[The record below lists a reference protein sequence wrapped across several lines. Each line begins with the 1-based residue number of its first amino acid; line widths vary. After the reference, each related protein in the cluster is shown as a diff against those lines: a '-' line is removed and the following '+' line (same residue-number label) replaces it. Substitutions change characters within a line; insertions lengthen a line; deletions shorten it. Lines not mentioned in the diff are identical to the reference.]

1 MKFDLYLDNFFSL
14 KLSLFVVLFV
24 SVLTLVL
31 SNYVYLYEDEL
42 SLQDASEYI
51 ALARD
56 PSNYLN
62 LTHQGSLR
70 IFPSLLVFFLKIIG
84 ISIEISFKYLTY
96 FLFIFLNLKI
106 FFLLKKFKIKNY
118 IALSS
123 LAILIY
129 SNHSVIYSV
138 FNYYQ
143 LLDLFSY
150 IFILYFIELSK
161 KTNLVL
167 LFTISLLSVFTKE
180 YLLVLVILVHLKNF
194 LKTKDIKIIISMILI
209 LLIFLIH
216 YNLAGSNNISEDNL
230 NILSLSSSYF
240 LLFNTF
246 YSSMINGL
254 IINKNIFLF
263 LPFIILIC
271 SRSFLKFLLQN
282 YQMIIFSLIPIG
294 FSVFLYGHVGNNFF
308 RVFNHGFFIIIFY
321 SIIFLTNKISQ
332 TRISNILFF
341 ISPIFF
347 LIDYFYIIFN
357 ISQSGFYNF
366 FQFTRYEFFSGY
378 YFFNLIFLIL
388 FLINFKKIF
397 YGKE

>member
-14 KLSLFVVLFV
+14 KLSIIIVLLV

-56 PSNYLN
+56 PSNYFN
-62 LTHQGSLR
+62 LTHQGALR
-70 IFPSLLVFFLKIIG
+70 IFPSLLVFFFKIIG
-84 ISIEISFKYLTY
+84 IPIEISFQYLTY
-96 FLFIFLNLKI
+96 LSFTFLNLKI
-106 FFLLKKFKIKNY
+106 FFLLREFEIKNY
-118 IALSS
+118 IALPS

-129 SNHSVIYSV
+129 SNHSVIYTV

-143 LLDLFSY
+143 LLDLFTY
-150 IFILYFIELSK
+150 IFIIYFIELSK
-161 KTNLVL
+161 KSNLFL
-167 LFTISLLSVFTKE
+167 LFTISLLSVLTKE
-180 YLLVLVILVHLKNF
+180 YLLVLAILVHLKNF
-194 LKTKDIKIIISMILI
+194 LKLKDIKVLISMTII
-209 LLIFLIH
+209 LLIFFIH
-216 YNLAGSNNISEDNL
+216 YNLAGYNNISEDNL
-230 NILSLSSSYF
+230 NILSLTSSYF

-246 YSSMINGL
+246 YSSMINCL
-254 IINKNIFLF
+254 IINKNIYLF

-271 SRSFLKFLLQN
+271 SRSFIQLLLKN
-282 YQMIIFSLIPIG
+282 YQIIIFSLIPIG

-308 RVFNHGFFIIIFY
+308 RVFNHGFFIFIFY
-321 SIIFLTNKISQ
+321 SIIFLTNKISHSGM
-332 TRISNILFF
+332 SNILFF

-378 YFFNLIFLIL
+378 YFFNLIFFILI
-388 FLINFKKIF
+388 FINFKKIF